1 MTVVARATA
10 PSGRRKTKV
19 ETHPVRKYGSELR
32 KALNAVP
39 VLLTADGSIVPFMMS
54 ESREGVN
61 AKRCTLVGWATLLP
75 ACAVLVNVE
84 RQQGKCDT
92 TRGMLLD

>member
-19 ETHPVRKYGSELR
+19 ETHPVGKYGSDLR

-39 VLLTADGSIVPFMMS
+39 VLLTADGIVPFMMS